1 MKIVLTG
8 SLSIDQ
14 IMNFDGLFESMIHK
28 DKLDV
33 LSISVLIQNLRRTRG
48 GIAGNIAYSLSLL
61 GEQPI
66 LYGSIGKE
74 QKTYMR
80 ALARKGVNIDHVHYS
95 DLPTATFSVITDKN
109 NCQVGGFYPGAM
121 GDASSLTLEPF
132 ADQDVLTVISAHD
145 PAQMEVQIDACAR
158 MNKPLFFDVGQQVI
172 ILPESVLHKGV
183 ETAQLLIL
191 NDYEMGVLSKRIGKS
206 VPEIIKSV
214 KVCVITLGEKGS
226 KIYAQDT
233 NWEEQHTPAVAISG
247 VVDPTGAGDA
257 FRAGFLYGY
266 VRDWPH
272 TQSAQLGATLAAYA
286 IEKVGTQEH
295 KPSLAQIMKRYYNQY
310 KEQINLKRAQ

>member
-1 MKIVLTG
+1 MKILLTG

-48 GIAGNIAYSLSLL
+48 GIAGNIAYSLALL

-74 QKTYMR
+74 QKTYMKF
-80 ALARKGVNIDHVHYS
+80 LARKGVNIDHVHYS

-121 GDASSLTLEPF
+121 GDAATLTLEPF
-132 ADQDVLTVISAHD
+132 ANQDVLTVISAHD
-145 PAQMEVQIDACAR
+145 PAQMEVQIDACMR
-158 MNKPLFFDVGQQVI
+158 MQKPLCFDVGQQVI

-183 ETAQLLIL
+183 EAAKLLIL
-191 NDYEMGVLSKRIGKS
+191 NEYEMGVLSSRIGKS
-206 VPEIIKSV
+206 IEEIIKNV
-214 KVCVITLGEKGS
+214 DVCVITQGEKGS
-226 KIYAQDT
+226 KMYAREA
-233 NWEEQHTPAVAISG
+233 NWQEQHTPAVAISG

-266 VRDWPH
+266 VRNWPH
-272 TQSAQLGATLAAYA
+272 TQSAQLGSTLAAYA
-286 IEKVGTQEH
+286 IEQVGTQGH
-295 KPSLAQIMKRYYNQY
+295 RPSLAQIAQRYYNQY
-310 KEQINLKRAQ
+310 KEKINIKKAQ